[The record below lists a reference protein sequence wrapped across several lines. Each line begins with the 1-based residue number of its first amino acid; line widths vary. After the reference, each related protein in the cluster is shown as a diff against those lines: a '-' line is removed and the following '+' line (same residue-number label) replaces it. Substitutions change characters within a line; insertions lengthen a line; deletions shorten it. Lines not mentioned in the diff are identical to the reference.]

1 MLDKDMLNYLLIL
14 AMAHWAI
21 YLVSTVIKGVAT
33 GLLYLQDR
41 FNETEIGRRLEIDDR
56 LTKYLVEAVE
66 GMAPLAE
73 DLKAAASDGKLT
85 EAEKENLKNKAW
97 EMFKGRALPRTGWTS
112 APSSCPTTR
121 SRRAPTS
128 SRTS

>member
-85 EAEKENLKNKAW
+85 
-97 EMFKGRALPRTGWTS
+97 GPR
-112 APSSCPTTR
+112 
-121 SRRAPTS
+121 RRT
-128 SRTS
+128 